1 MEHFSCSKPAVL
13 CVSRRLP
20 VVSGPEA
27 KVEVLRARVGTTGGD
42 RFVRVTLNRYL
53 VRFLWLQTI
62 DRLAFTAVPY
72 MH

>member
-1 MEHFSCSKPAVL
+1 MLRMEISSMMCHHS
-13 CVSRRLP
+13 VSRRPP

-27 KVEVLRARVGTTGGD
+27 KVEVCSELGLRPRGD

-62 DRLAFTAVPY
+62 SEGWS
-72 MH
+72 